1 MPINHHEHQV
11 YGEGLTRT
19 ASGETLISVQRL
31 AKEVGKSEEEV
42 EAALRSGLLS
52 ARKIRDFSGNS
63 VEAINLVSARLHFDL
78 SDQMTQRLYR
88 PDTEDVSA
96 ERLKVLWPDSLPQP
110 EAMASNSVAT
120 DPPSSQQRAAKLR
133 ATRHEQQQLTAKRKR

>member
-42 EAALRSGLLS
+42 GAALRSGLLS
-52 ARKIRDFSGNS
+52 VRKIRDFSGNS
-63 VEAINLVSARLHFDL
+63 VEAINLVSARLHFNLADP
-78 SDQMTQRLYR
+78 MTQRLYR
-88 PDTEDVSA
+88 PDTEDVSV
-96 ERLKVLWPDSLPQP
+96 ERLKVLWPESLAQP
-110 EAMASNSVAT
+110 EANASNSVAT
-120 DPPSSQQRAAKLR
+120 EPRSPQQRAAKLR
-133 ATRHEQQQLTAKRKR
+133 ATRHEAQQLAAKRKR

>member
-1 MPINHHEHQV
+1 MPINHHAHQI

-52 ARKIRDFSGNS
+52 ARKIRDVAGNS
-63 VEAINLVSARLHFDL
+63 VEAINLVSARLHFSL
-78 SDQMTQRLYR
+78 SDLMTQRLYR
-88 PDTEDVSA
+88 PDTEDLSV
-96 ERLKVLWPDSLPQP
+96 ERLKVLWPEPLPRAQATVP
-110 EAMASNSVAT
+110 NSVT
-120 DPPSSQQRAAKLR
+120 TEPSSPQQRAA
-133 ATRHEQQQLTAKRKR
+133 RHGPQQLTAKRKR